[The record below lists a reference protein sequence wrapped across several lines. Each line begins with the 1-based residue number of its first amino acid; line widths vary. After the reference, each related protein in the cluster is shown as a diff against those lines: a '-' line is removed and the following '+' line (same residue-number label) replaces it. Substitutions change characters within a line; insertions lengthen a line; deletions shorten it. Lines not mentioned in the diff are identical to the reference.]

1 MHHAPHL
8 TRRHLLALAAATVL
22 PAPLAMGAAADELS
36 RLLAERWTARY
47 GGKPGGLTLLALTPR
62 GDFFATTLEGVTAK
76 SHFRGASTTKT
87 FTAAAIMLLD
97 QRGLLKIDDVLT
109 ATMPGKS
116 EPYLP
121 DTPAFA
127 IPHKAD
133 ITIRQLLSHRAG
145 VFDLAN
151 QDIPADKPVPYAG
164 KRYVDWAVEQDAQHS
179 FTKPELIGVVAETQV
194 SNAAPGAGYGY
205 SDTHYTLLGE
215 IVERVS
221 GLPLDQFKRTELLT
235 PNGLDDTQFII
246 DGHTSKLPPPAIG
259 AFSLEQGKAIP
270 MDDYNYSYDPGSGN
284 VFTTPADLV
293 RWIRL
298 LVRGEAG
305 VSKPQVARMTEVLPD
320 SHYGLGLSTKSAGT
334 YDLGYGHNGGTPG
347 FLTDLAYNPA
357 NDMGYV
363 LVSSLIDFDDLRGQ
377 LGWMDE
383 VAAEA
388 LQQIAKG
395 QGAD

>member
-1 MHHAPHL
+1 MPAA
-8 TRRHLLALAAATVL
+8 RAAATPDL
-22 PAPLAMGAAADELS
+22 TA
-36 RLLAERWTARY
+36 LLTQRWQQRY
-47 GGKPGGLTLLALTPR
+47 GSTSGGLTLLALTPQ
-62 GDFFATTLEGVTAK
+62 GEFFATTLDGVTPK
-76 SHFRGASTTKT
+76 SHFRGASTTKA

-97 QRGLLKIDDVLT
+97 QRGLLKIDDPLT
-109 ATMPGKS
+109 ATMPGKG

-121 DTPAFA
+121 DTPDFA
-127 IPHKAD
+127 IPHKGE

-164 KRYVDWAVEQDAQHS
+164 KRYVDWQVEQDAHHS
-179 FTKPELIGVVAETQV
+179 FTKPELIGVLAATQV
-194 SNAAPGAGYGY
+194 SNAAPGAAYRY
-205 SDTHYTLLGE
+205 SDTHYTILGE

-221 GLPLDQFKRTELLT
+221 GMTLDQFKAAELLK

-246 DGHTSKLPPPAIG
+246 DGHVSTLPAPAISG
-259 AFSLEQGKAIP
+259 FAKEQDKITGW
-270 MDDYNYSYDPGSGN
+270 DDYNYSYDPGSGN
-284 VFTTPADLV
+284 VFTTPADLA

-305 VSKPQVARMTEVLPD
+305 VSKEQVARMTDVFPD
-320 SHYGLGLSTKSAGT
+320 SHYGLGLSRKAAGSF
-334 YDLGYGHNGGTPG
+334 DLGFGHNGGTPG

-363 LVSSLIDFDDLRGQ
+363 LVSSLIDFDDLGGE
-377 LGWMDE
+377 LGWMDA

-388 LQQIAKG
+388 LQLIARG
-395 QGAD
+395 

>member
-1 MHHAPHL
+1 MRQMSL
-8 TRRHLLALAAATVL
+8 TRRGVLVLAAGTCFMPAARAAATPDL
-22 PAPLAMGAAADELS
+22 TA
-36 RLLAERWTARY
+36 LLTQRWQQRY
-47 GGKPGGLTLLALTPR
+47 GSTSGGLTLLALTPQ
-62 GDFFATTLEGVTAK
+62 GEFFATTLDGVTPK

-97 QRGLLKIDDVLT
+97 QRGLLKIDDPLT
-109 ATMPGKS
+109 AIMPGKG

-121 DTPAFA
+121 DTPDFA
-127 IPHKAD
+127 IPHKGE

-164 KRYVDWAVEQDAQHS
+164 KRYVDWQVEQDAHHS
-179 FTKPELIGVVAETQV
+179 FTKPELIGVLAATQV
-194 SNAAPGAGYGY
+194 SNAAPGAAYRY
-205 SDTHYTLLGE
+205 SDTHYTILGE

-221 GLPLDQFKRTELLT
+221 GMTLDQFKTAELLK

-246 DGHTSKLPPPAIG
+246 DGHVSTLPAPAISG
-259 AFSLEQGKAIP
+259 FAKEQDKITGW
-270 MDDYNYSYDPGSGN
+270 DDYNYSYDPGSGN
-284 VFTTPADLV
+284 VFTTPADLA

-305 VSKPQVARMTEVLPD
+305 VSKEQVARMTDVFPD
-320 SHYGLGLSTKSAGT
+320 SHYGLGLSRKAAGS
-334 YDLGYGHNGGTPG
+334 YDLGFGHNGGTPG

-363 LVSSLIDFDDLRGQ
+363 LVSSLIDFDDLGGE

-388 LQQIAKG
+388 LQLIAKG
-395 QGAD
+395 

>member
-1 MHHAPHL
+1 MPPTSL
-8 TRRHLLALAAATVL
+8 SRRHLLALAAGACCVR
-22 PAPLAMGAAADELS
+22 PARAGEAQDLTT
-36 RLLAERWTARY
+36 LLATSWQQRY
-47 GGKPGGLTLLALTPR
+47 AGKPGGLTLLALTPK
-62 GDFFATTLEGVTAK
+62 GEAFATTIQGVTPG

-97 QRGLLKIDDVLT
+97 QRGLLKIDDTLI

-121 DTPAFA
+121 DTPGFA
-127 IPHKAD
+127 IPNKGK

-151 QDIPADKPVPYAG
+151 QEIPADKPVPYAG
-164 KRYVDWAVEQDAQHS
+164 QRYVDWQVEQDAHHS
-179 FTKPELIGVVAETQV
+179 FTKPELIGVLATTGVA
-194 SNAAPGAGYGY
+194 NAEPGAGYRY

-221 GLPLDQFKRTELLT
+221 GMPLDQFKASELLK
-235 PNGLDDTQFII
+235 PNGLDDTQFVI
-246 DGHTSKLPPPAIG
+246 DGHQSTLPAPAIS
-259 AFSLEQGKAIP
+259 AFALEQGQVQAS
-270 MDDYNYSYDPGSGN
+270 DDYNYSYDPASGN
-284 VFTTPADLV
+284 VFTTPADLA

-305 VSKPQVARMTEVLPD
+305 VSKQQVARMCDVFPD
-320 SHYGLGLSTKSAGT
+320 SQYGLGISRKSAGSF
-334 YDLGYGHNGGTPG
+334 DLGFGHNGGAPG

-377 LGWMDE
+377 LSWMDE
-383 VAAEA
+383 VAAAA
-388 LQQIAKG
+388 LQQIARI
-395 QGAD
+395 

>member
-1 MHHAPHL
+1 MRQMSL
-8 TRRHLLALAAATVL
+8 TRRGVLVLAAGTCFMPAARAAATPDL
-22 PAPLAMGAAADELS
+22 TA
-36 RLLAERWTARY
+36 LLTQRWQQRY
-47 GGKPGGLTLLALTPR
+47 GSTSGGLTLLALTPQ
-62 GDFFATTLEGVTAK
+62 GEFFATTLDGVTPK

-97 QRGLLKIDDVLT
+97 QRGLLKIDDPLT
-109 ATMPGKS
+109 ATMPGKG

-121 DTPAFA
+121 DTPDFA
-127 IPHKAD
+127 IPHKGE

-164 KRYVDWAVEQDAQHS
+164 KRYVDWQVEQDAHHS
-179 FTKPELIGVVAETQV
+179 FTKPELIGVLAATQV
-194 SNAAPGAGYGY
+194 SNAAPGAAYRY
-205 SDTHYTLLGE
+205 SDTHYTILGE

-221 GLPLDQFKRTELLT
+221 GMPLDQFKTAELLK

-246 DGHTSKLPPPAIG
+246 DGHVSTLPAPAISG
-259 AFSLEQGKAIP
+259 FAKEQDKITGW
-270 MDDYNYSYDPGSGN
+270 DDYNYSYDPGSGN
-284 VFTTPADLV
+284 VFTTPADLA

-305 VSKPQVARMTEVLPD
+305 VSKQQVARMTDVFPD
-320 SHYGLGLSTKSAGT
+320 SHYGLGLSRKAADSF
-334 YDLGYGHNGGTPG
+334 DLGFGHNGGTPG

-363 LVSSLIDFDDLRGQ
+363 LVSSLIDFDDLGGE
-377 LGWMDE
+377 LGWMDA

-388 LQQIAKG
+388 LQLIAKG
-395 QGAD
+395 